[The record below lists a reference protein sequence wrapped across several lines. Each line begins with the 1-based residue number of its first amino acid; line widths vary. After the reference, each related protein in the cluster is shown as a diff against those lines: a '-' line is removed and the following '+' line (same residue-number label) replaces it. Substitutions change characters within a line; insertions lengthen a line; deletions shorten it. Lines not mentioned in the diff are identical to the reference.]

1 VSLRDA
7 ETVRSFA
14 CFGGVACVRVGGE
27 SASGRAAALAALL
40 AQARLLDVH
49 RRLSRFSPDSDLARL
64 NADPHAVV
72 TAGRLLRLLTEAVVD
87 AGERSGGL
95 VDATRLSELERAG
108 YRASRA
114 GAAGLALGDV
124 LAEAPAPRP
133 AAAHPTATWRAIEVD
148 HGARTITRPPG
159 LRIDSGGLGKGLA
172 ADLVADALRDHPL
185 VAIDCSGDVRIGGSA
200 GVARTVLVEDPFGGE
215 PLHELT
221 IADGAAATSG
231 VGRRSWRG
239 NGGAVSH
246 HLIDPATGLPAWT
259 GVVQATA
266 FAPTALEAEVLAKTA
281 LLAGPAHGRDA
292 LVHGGV
298 LVLADRSVDVVAAR
312 PERIAA

>member
-1 VSLRDA
+1 VSPRGA
-7 ETVRSFA
+7 ETVHSFT
-14 CFGGVACVRVGGE
+14 CFGGVSCIRVGGD
-27 SASGRAAALAALL
+27 SASGRTAALAALL

-49 RRLSRFSPDSDLARL
+49 RRLSRFAPDSDLARL

-72 TAGRLLRLLTEAVVD
+72 AAGRLLRLLADAVVD

-95 VDATRLSELERAG
+95 VDATRLNELERAG

-114 GAAGLALGDV
+114 EAAGLALDEII
-124 LAEAPAPRP
+124 ASAPAPRP
-133 AAAHPTATWRAIEVD
+133 AAAHPAAAWRTIAVD
-148 HGARTITRPPG
+148 HGARTITRPAG

-185 VAIDCSGDVRIGGSA
+185 VAIDCSGDVRIGGTA
-200 GVARTVLVEDPFGGE
+200 GVARPVLVEDPFGGE
-215 PLHELT
+215 PLHEFT
-221 IADGAAATSG
+221 IADGAVATSG
-231 VGRRSWRG
+231 IGRRSWRG
-239 NGGAVSH
+239 AGGAVAH
-246 HLIDPATGLPAWT
+246 HLLDPATGLPAWT

-266 FAPTALEAEVLAKTA
+266 LAPTALEAEVLAKTA
-281 LLAGPAHGRDA
+281 LLAGPRRGRDA

-312 PERIAA
+312 PDRIAA